1 MSYSETTRSIEVT
14 VEPTYLEEQSS
25 PENRHFVWAYQV
37 QIVNHGTE
45 RVQLL
50 NRYWRITDA
59 MGVTQ
64 EVEGP
69 GVVGE
74 QPILPPGGSF
84 TYTSGCPL
92 TTPSGIMQGR
102 YEMQNEAGE
111 RFWIPIPAF
120 SLDSPHERVRL
131 N

>member
-14 VEPTYLEEQSS
+14 VEPSYLEEQSS
-25 PENRHFVWAYQV
+25 PENRHFVWAYRV
-37 QIVNHGTE
+37 RIENHGTE
-45 RVQLL
+45 QVQLL

-59 MGVTQ
+59 KGVTQ

-74 QPILPPGGSF
+74 QPILQPGASF
-84 TYTSGCPL
+84 VYTSGCPL

-102 YEMQNEAGE
+102 YEMQTDEGE
-111 RFWIPIPAF
+111 RFWINIPAF
-120 SLDSPHERVRL
+120 SLDSPHQNVRL

>member
-1 MSYSETTRSIEVT
+1 MSSRLSALSQVT
-14 VEPTYLEEQSS
+14 VEPSYLEEQSS
-25 PENRHFVWAYQV
+25 PENRHFVWAYRV
-37 QIVNHGTE
+37 RIENHGTE
-45 RVQLL
+45 QVQLL

-59 MGVTQ
+59 KGVTQ

-74 QPILPPGGSF
+74 QPILQPGASF
-84 TYTSGCPL
+84 VYTSGCPL

-102 YEMQNEAGE
+102 YEMQTDEGE
-111 RFWIPIPAF
+111 RFWINIPAF
-120 SLDSPHERVRL
+120 SLDSPHQNVRL